1 MSSSRQSSISSTT
14 GPSSP
19 LIGTQPSPELVHV
32 TDADFPNEEL
42 DFSSDDELPDDFAAQ
57 PDRLNASIIP
67 PLSPTLVLLYLSIP
81 YLKLGPM
88 FLPTSDTPLSHTI
101 PTLLICAAFATFT
114 RELWYLLARY
124 LRKMDIE
131 EVVLDVFARGSD
143 KTGTRLLLRVI
154 VRVGTFVMRVLL
166 ASVSLRVSVDALL
179 PLVPVHSVP
188 LARGLLTA
196 SIALVLLPLYGARS
210 LAAKRIIYATW
221 ASFLAFLIWL
231 GVVTYA
237 HVKGTLSTDL
247 HWQRPGVLWQGITST
262 AFVFSSSWTVPLYA
276 SLRGAPTTTTKR
288 RRRRSFKTLIAASV
302 AITVALV
309 LPLCMFASSSNGP
322 NISEQG
328 VIVVISISSAANL
341 ILTIPA
347 ILITVPPTP
356 LPYATRRANSSISKI
371 IIYMITTGLS
381 VLPRGATIVLGDLLL
396 VLSLLST
403 YVLPAI
409 LHITVH
415 YFNRPLSIVLPTSAT
430 RAGDGEGDELL
441 QRKERSLQRRR
452 LGRRLFWD
460 VVSWVSILLLGA
472 GGSAWAIG
480 RVLRRW

>member
-19 LIGTQPSPELVHV
+19 LLGPQHSPELVHV
-32 TDADFPNEEL
+32 DDADFPNAEL

-57 PDRLNASIIP
+57 PDRFNASVIP
-67 PLSPTLVLLYLSIP
+67 PLSPILVLLYLSIP

-88 FLPTSDTPLSHTI
+88 FLPASDTPLSQSI

-131 EVVLDVFARGSD
+131 DVVLDVFARGSD
-143 KTGTRLLLRVI
+143 KTRTRLHLRII
-154 VRVGTFVMRVLL
+154 VRAGTFVMRVLL

-196 SIALVLLPLYGARS
+196 GIALVLLPFYGARS

-221 ASFLAFLIWL
+221 ASLLAYLTWL

-262 AFVFSSSWTVPLYA
+262 AFVFSSAWTVPLYA
-276 SLRGAPTTTTKR
+276 SLRGSPTTSTKR

-309 LPLCMFASSSNGP
+309 LPLCVFASSSNGP
-322 NISEQG
+322 NVSEKG
-328 VIVVISISSAANL
+328 VIAVISISSAANL

-356 LPYATRRANSSISKI
+356 LPYAPRRINSSISKI
-371 IIYMITTGLS
+371 IIYMVTTGLS
-381 VLPRGATIVLGDLLL
+381 VLPRRATVVLGDLLL

-415 YFNRPLSIVLPTSAT
+415 YFKRPLSIVLPSSAT

-441 QRKERSLQRRR
+441 QRKERILQRRR
-452 LGRRLFWD
+452 LGRRVFWD
-460 VVSWVSILLLGA
+460 IVSWVSILLLGA